1 MPPAGAGAEA
11 RGGAGTGA
19 ADRAAAAARL
29 AYALRWRPR
38 GVHPG
43 AHPGAGE
50 GGEGAFRRHAE
61 LLRSPDPRR
70 LDVLAS
76 LRDPFGALHVRQFS
90 PRRAITLAAILDTS
104 GSMGFNAAL
113 AGPAAELC
121 ALLADAAQA
130 MGDSFALHAAGPA
143 PRPEL
148 DLPPTRRRGL
158 GSEVLRRL
166 RQAPPAGAGS
176 AGLAEAAGRLPS
188 RRSLVFLIS
197 DFLMPE
203 EVVERALAALWR
215 HEVIPVV
222 LRDSATDA
230 ALPRWGLVEMADL
243 ETGGTRLVL
252 LRPALRARWQRAAAE
267 RRAALHARF
276 RRHGARPF
284 ELVDRLDPDA
294 LARHLLGG

>member
-1 MPPAGAGAEA
+1 M
-11 RGGAGTGA
+11 
-19 ADRAAAAARL
+19 
-29 AYALRWRPR
+29 RWRPR

-43 AHPGAGE
+43 GHAGAGE

-76 LRDPFGALHVRQFS
+76 LRDPFGGLHVRQFS
-90 PRRAITLAAILDTS
+90 PRRAITVAALVDTS
-104 GSMGFNAAL
+104 GSMGFNATL
-113 AGPAAELC
+113 PGPAAELC

-130 MGDSFALHAAGPA
+130 MGDSFALLAAGPA
-143 PRPEL
+143 ARPEL

-158 GSEVLRRL
+158 GAEVLRRL
-166 RQAPPAGAGS
+166 RGAPAAGTGS
-176 AGLAEAAGRLPS
+176 DGLAEAAGRLPA

-203 EVVERALAALWR
+203 EAVERVLAALWR
-215 HEVIPVV
+215 HEVVPVV
-222 LRDSATDA
+222 LRDSATQA
-230 ALPRWGLVEMADL
+230 GLPRWGLVDLADL
-243 ETGGTRLVL
+243 ETGRSRLVL

-267 RRAALHARF
+267 RRAALEARF

-284 ELVDRLDPDA
+284 ELVDRFDPEA
-294 LARHLLGG
+294 FARHLLGG